1 MSEWCNYQVVPR
13 FFVLSSSKRRILLIR
28 RGVYSRRRSLRMAEV
43 SPGDE
48 RGETSAVPRLRAAF
62 IGNFASICGV

>member
-1 MSEWCNYQVVPR
+1 
-13 FFVLSSSKRRILLIR
+13 
-28 RGVYSRRRSLRMAEV
+28 MAEV

-62 IGNFASICGV
+62 IGNFGKYGDSSPRERYYSVFMRINSNSFISFQDLAP